1 MWPGFFFVKLDPDK
15 TDKVGFCNFER
26 VSKNK
31 DMKEKNIF
39 QLGNFSVKPGE
50 KASGF
55 LSVAEGEFQL
65 PVTILN
71 GEEPG
76 RTVLIT
82 AGVHAEEYVGIQ
94 AAAELGDRLKTE
106 KIAGTVVIAKVINRE
121 AFEKRSGSFG
131 HQDGKNLNRV
141 FPGSPEGTQ
150 MERLAWGIEKELFP
164 IADYYIDLHSG
175 DSYEQLTPYVYYA
188 GQASEETVKLSREMA
203 QQVDVPYMVCSTVA
217 KGGCYNYAAYA
228 YGIPS
233 ILIERGGMGAWTREE
248 VLSTRRDVR
257 NILCHLGVYLG
268 QKDYRMYYPLEV
280 KDIIYQS
287 ASQNG
292 LWYPNKKPGD
302 MIRAGEVLGMVKD
315 YQGHIL
321 EIAYGENDGVILYQ
335 TGSLQVVEGGPMITY
350 GKISREKDN
359 RKERIVNYWTK
370 RSSGFQEQRR
380 AELHSSM
387 AQRWQKEIE
396 KYLPEGKLK
405 ILDVGCGSGF
415 FTILLAKMGYEVTGI
430 DLTPDMVQCARELAE
445 EEKTECRFQVMDA
458 EKPDFPDES
467 FDVVISRNLTW
478 TLPHAEEAYGEWLRV
493 LKKGGCLLN
502 FDANYGA
509 ADARDTFS
517 LPKNHAHNKLGGD
530 MMAECEEIKRQL
542 PISSR
547 IRPAWDVE
555 ILSRQG
561 TEKLSLDM
569 GISPRIYVEK
579 DEFYNPDPMFLLA
592 AEKK

>member
-1 MWPGFFFVKLDPDK
+1 MNENG
-15 TDKVGFCNFER
+15 
-26 VSKNK
+26 
-31 DMKEKNIF
+31 IF
-39 QLGNFSVKPGE
+39 QLGSFKVKPGE
-50 KASGF
+50 RVSGF
-55 LSVAEGEFQL
+55 LSLADGEFQL

-76 RTVLIT
+76 KTVLIT
-82 AGVHAEEYVGIQ
+82 AGIHAEEYVGIQ
-94 AAAELGDRLKTE
+94 AAVELADRLKTE
-106 KIAGTVVIAKVINRE
+106 KIAGTVVIVKVINRE

-131 HQDGKNLNRV
+131 YEDGKNLNRV
-141 FPGSPEGTQ
+141 FPGNPKGTQ

-164 IADYYIDLHSG
+164 VADYYIDLHSG
-175 DSYEQLTPYVYYA
+175 DSYEQLAPYVYYA
-188 GQASEETVKLSREMA
+188 GQASEETVKVSREMA

-248 VLSTRRDVR
+248 SHSTRRDVR

-268 QKDYRMYYPLEV
+268 QKDYRIYYPLEV
-280 KDIIYQS
+280 RDIIYQS

-292 LWYPNKKPGD
+292 LWYPNKMPGD

-321 EIAYGENDGVILYQ
+321 EVAYGENDGVILYQ
-335 TGSLQVVEGGPMITY
+335 TGSLQVEESGPMIAY
-350 GKISREKDN
+350 GKISREADS
-359 RKERIVNYWTK
+359 RKERITNYWTK
-370 RSSGFQEQRR
+370 RSSGFKEQRK
-380 AELHSSM
+380 AELHDPI

-396 KYLPEGKLK
+396 KYLPKGKLK
-405 ILDVGCGSGF
+405 ILDVGCGAGF
-415 FTILLAKMGYEVTGI
+415 FTILLSKMGHEVTGT
-430 DLTPDMVQCARELAE
+430 DLTPDMIRYARELAE
-445 EEKTECRFQVMDA
+445 EEKADCQFLIMDG
-458 EKPDFPDES
+458 ESLDFEDGT

-478 TLPHAEEAYGEWLRV
+478 TLPDTARAYKEWLRV
-493 LKKGGCLLN
+493 LKKGGILLN

-509 ADARDTFS
+509 VNFADTS
-517 LPKNHAHNKLGGD
+517 KLPKNHTHNKLGLD

-555 ILSRQG
+555 TLGNLGVERLSVDFSVSR
-561 TEKLSLDM
+561 K
-569 GISPRIYVEK
+569 IYTVK
-579 DEFYNPDPMFLLA
+579 DEFYNPDALFALFA
-592 AEKK
+592 VKG

>member
-1 MWPGFFFVKLDPDK
+1 M
-15 TDKVGFCNFER
+15 EH
-26 VSKNK
+26 
-31 DMKEKNIF
+31 KEKNTAF
-39 QLGNFSVKPGE
+39 CLGDFTVEPGTR
-50 KASGF
+50 ASGF
-55 LSVAEGEFQL
+55 LSLANGEFSL

-71 GEEPG
+71 GERPG
-76 RTVLIT
+76 KTVLIT
-82 AGVHAEEYVGIQ
+82 AGIHSGEYVGIQ
-94 AAAELGDRLKTE
+94 SAIEVSNRLKIE
-106 KIAGTVVIAKVINRE
+106 KIAGTVVIVKVINRE
-121 AFEKRSGSFG
+121 AFEKRKGSMG
-131 HQDGKNLNRV
+131 IEDGKNLNRV
-141 FPGSPEGTQ
+141 FPGNPEGTQ
-150 MERLAWGIEKELFP
+150 TERLAWGIEKELFP

-175 DSYEQLTPYVYYA
+175 DDFEQLTPYVYYA
-188 GQASEETVKLSREMA
+188 GVASEQVVKMSREMA
-203 QQVDVPYMVCSTVA
+203 EQADLPYMVCSTVGR
-217 KGGCYNYAAYA
+217 GGCYNYAAA
-228 YGIPS
+228 LGIPS
-233 ILIERGGMGAWTREE
+233 ILIERGGMGAWSQEE
-248 VLSTRRDVR
+248 SHSTRRDVR

-268 QKDYRMYYPLEV
+268 QKDYRTYYPLEV
-280 KDIIYQS
+280 KDIVYQG
-287 ASQNG
+287 ATYGG
-292 LWYPNKKPGD
+292 LWYPSKAPGD
-302 MIRAGEVLGMVKD
+302 MIRPGEVLGVVRD
-315 YQGHIL
+315 YEGQVL
-321 EIAYGENDGVILYQ
+321 EVCRAETEGVILYQ
-335 TGSLQVVEGGPMITY
+335 TGSLQVEEGGPMITY
-350 GKISREKDN
+350 GRISRESDN

-445 EEKTECRFQVMDA
+445 EEKTECSFQVMDA
-458 EKPDFPDES
+458 EKLDFSDES

-509 ADARDTFS
+509 ADARDTSS
-517 LPKNHAHNKLGGD
+517 LPENHAHNKLGGD

-547 IRPAWDVE
+547 MRPAWDVE
-555 ILSRQG
+555 ILSRLG

-579 DEFYNPDPMFLLA
+579 DEFYNPDPMFLLE